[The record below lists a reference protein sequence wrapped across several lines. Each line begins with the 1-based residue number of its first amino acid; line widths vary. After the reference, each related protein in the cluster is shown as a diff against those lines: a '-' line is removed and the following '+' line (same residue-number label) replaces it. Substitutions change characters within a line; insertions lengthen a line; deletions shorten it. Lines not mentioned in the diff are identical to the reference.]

1 MSTQRAL
8 SSLARLTP
16 RSDSW
21 WLRAKGNCRAKAAQR
36 LETASWWPTVNHVYK
51 RSNAKTLE
59 KAPAVLPQIF
69 PSCFFFSAPCHE
81 LHLLTTTIP
90 LPTKHGSLNQSFS
103 SSCSCRRC
111 QAATYSSSCLVRFV
125 LEAMALGES
134 RLLKKLWCICSFFF
148 ETLQLDLAKFY
159 KFCLVATFVS
169 LKGFYKLNTLVIF
182 PSFFFSAAAHT
193 HKIVERSGIGTTSP
207 STLCWFDYHTG
218 PKAELA
224 EPLLSPKNNNTEA
237 TSFDWFI

>member
-1 MSTQRAL
+1 M
-8 SSLARLTP
+8 
-16 RSDSW
+16 
-21 WLRAKGNCRAKAAQR
+21 
-36 LETASWWPTVNHVYK
+36 
-51 RSNAKTLE
+51 
-59 KAPAVLPQIF
+59 
-69 PSCFFFSAPCHE
+69 FFFSAPCHE

-193 HKIVERSGIGTTSP
+193 HTIVERSGIGTTSP

-224 EPLLSPKNNNTEA
+224 EPPPPKKNNTEA